1 MAEFCFVLL
10 NKSAILYRFA
20 QRIRSAKRKRVL
32 AMHLELWQWALGAL
46 GAFLV
51 GISKT
56 GIPGLGILS
65 VAIFA
70 LVFPA
75 RESVGLVLVILICGD
90 LVAVTTYRRD
100 ASWSH
105 LLRLFPWAAA
115 GVVLGYFALGRV
127 NDSQMR
133 HLIGAILLGL
143 VVFQYIRSRR
153 PAAGD
158 GEAPPPP
165 WLAPIAGVTAGF
177 TTMVANAAGP
187 VMVLYLLAMRL
198 PKLLFIGT
206 AAWYFLLLN
215 LFKVPFSASLG
226 LINPASLGVS
236 LLLGPFA
243 MLGALI
249 GRPIAERLN
258 QRVFELIAL
267 GLTFVA
273 ALLMIR

>member
-1 MAEFCFVLL
+1 
-10 NKSAILYRFA
+10 
-20 QRIRSAKRKRVL
+20 
-32 AMHLELWQWALGAL
+32 
-46 GAFLV
+46 
-51 GISKT
+51 
-56 GIPGLGILS
+56 
-65 VAIFA
+65 
-70 LVFPA
+70 
-75 RESVGLVLVILICGD
+75 VLVILICGD
-90 LVAVTTYRRD
+90 IVAVVTYRRD

-127 NDSQMR
+127 DDIQMR
-133 HLIGAILLGL
+133 HLIGFILLGL
-143 VVFQYIRSRR
+143 VVFQYIRSHR
-153 PAAGD
+153 PASPDA
-158 GEAPPPP
+158 EAPPPWP
-165 WLAPIAGVTAGF
+165 WLAPIAGITAGF

-226 LINPASLGVS
+226 LINPSSLGVA

-243 MLGALI
+243 MIGALV

-258 QRVFELIAL
+258 QRLFELSAL
-267 GLTFVA
+267 AFTFGS

>member
-1 MAEFCFVLL
+1 
-10 NKSAILYRFA
+10 
-20 QRIRSAKRKRVL
+20 
-32 AMHLELWQWALGAL
+32 MHLELWQWALGAL

-51 GISKT
+51 GLSKT
-56 GIPGLGILS
+56 GIPGLGILN

-90 LVAVTTYRRD
+90 IVAVTTYRRD
-100 ASWSH
+100 ASWPH
-105 LLRLFPWAAA
+105 LLRLFPWAAT
-115 GVVLGYFALGRV
+115 GVILGYFALGRI
-127 NDSQMR
+127 DDTQMR
-133 HLIGAILLGL
+133 HLIGIILLCL

-153 PAAGD
+153 APAPGSD
-158 GEAPPPP
+158 VPPPAP
-165 WLAPIAGVTAGF
+165 WLAPIAGITAGF

-198 PKLLFIGT
+198 PKILFIGT

-226 LINPASLGVS
+226 LINPSSLGVS

-258 QRVFELIAL
+258 QRLFELIAL

-273 ALLMIR
+273 ALLMVR

>member
-1 MAEFCFVLL
+1 
-10 NKSAILYRFA
+10 
-20 QRIRSAKRKRVL
+20 
-32 AMHLELWQWALGAL
+32 MHLELWQWALGAL

-51 GISKT
+51 GLSKT
-56 GIPGLGILS
+56 GIPGLGILN

-75 RESVGLVLVILICGD
+75 RESVGLVLVILLCGD

-100 ASWSH
+100 VSWSH

-115 GVVLGYFALGRV
+115 GIVAGYFALGRV
-127 NDSQMR
+127 DDWQMR
-133 HLIGAILLGL
+133 HLIGIILLCLG
-143 VVFQYIRSRR
+143 VFQYARSRR
-153 PAAGD
+153 PAPLGS
-158 GEAPPPP
+158 EARSPQP
-165 WLAPIAGVTAGF
+165 WLAPIAGITAGF

-198 PKLLFIGT
+198 PKILFIGT

-243 MLGALI
+243 MLGALT

-258 QRVFELIAL
+258 QRLFELIAL

-273 ALLMIR
+273 ALLMLR

>member
-1 MAEFCFVLL
+1 
-10 NKSAILYRFA
+10 
-20 QRIRSAKRKRVL
+20 
-32 AMHLELWQWALGAL
+32 MHLELWQWALGAL

-51 GISKT
+51 GLSKT
-56 GIPGLGILS
+56 GIPGLGILN

-90 LVAVTTYRRD
+90 IVAVTTYRRD
-100 ASWSH
+100 ASWPH

-115 GVVLGYFALGRV
+115 GIVAGYFALGQV
-127 NDSQMR
+127 DDWQMR
-133 HLIGAILLGL
+133 HLIGIILLCL
-143 VVFQYIRSRR
+143 VVLQFVRSRR
-153 PAAGD
+153 TAALGS
-158 GEAPPPP
+158 EAPPPAA
-165 WLAPIAGVTAGF
+165 WLAPIAGITAGF

-198 PKLLFIGT
+198 PKILFIGT

-215 LFKVPFSASLG
+215 LFKVPFSTSLG
-226 LINPASLGVS
+226 LINVASLGVS

-243 MLGALI
+243 MLGALV

>member
-1 MAEFCFVLL
+1 
-10 NKSAILYRFA
+10 
-20 QRIRSAKRKRVL
+20 
-32 AMHLELWQWALGAL
+32 MHLELWQWALGAL
-46 GAFLV
+46 GALLV
-51 GISKT
+51 GLSKT
-56 GIPGLGILS
+56 GIPGLGILN

-100 ASWSH
+100 GSWPH

-115 GVVLGYFALGRV
+115 GVALGYLALGRI
-127 NDSQMR
+127 DDLQMR
-133 HLIGAILLGL
+133 HLIGIILLCL
-143 VVFQYIRSRR
+143 VVFQYVRSRR
-153 PAAGD
+153 APAAGSD
-158 GEAPPPP
+158 VAPPAP
-165 WLAPIAGVTAGF
+165 WLAPIAGITAGF

-198 PKLLFIGT
+198 PKILFIGT

-226 LINPASLGVS
+226 LINPSSLGVS

-243 MLGALI
+243 MLGALV

-258 QRVFELIAL
+258 QRLFELIAL
-267 GLTFVA
+267 TLTFIA
-273 ALLMIR
+273 ALLMLR

>member
-1 MAEFCFVLL
+1 
-10 NKSAILYRFA
+10 
-20 QRIRSAKRKRVL
+20 
-32 AMHLELWQWALGAL
+32 MHLELWQWALGAL

-51 GISKT
+51 GLSKT
-56 GIPGLGILS
+56 GIPGLGILN

-90 LVAVTTYRRD
+90 IVAVTTYRHD
-100 ASWSH
+100 ASWPH

-115 GVVLGYFALGRV
+115 GIVAGYFALGRV
-127 NDSQMR
+127 DDWQMR
-133 HLIGAILLGL
+133 HLIGIILLFL
-143 VVFQYIRSRR
+143 VVFQYVRSRR
-153 PAAGD
+153 TALLD
-158 GEAPPPP
+158 SEAQPPPP
-165 WLAPIAGVTAGF
+165 WLAPIAGITAGF

-187 VMVLYLLAMRL
+187 VMVLYLLAMHL
-198 PKLLFIGT
+198 PKILFIGT

-258 QRVFELIAL
+258 QRLFELIAL
-267 GLTFVA
+267 ALTFVA
-273 ALLMIR
+273 VLLMLR